1 MNKSVDMHHPEQRRL
16 ASIAAYN
23 RVGLASIARARA
35 RTASIAAYNRARV
48 VLASI
53 ARAWVGLA
61 SITACNSPGHP
72 DIHT

>member
-16 ASIAAYN
+16 
-23 RVGLASIARARA
+23 
-35 RTASIAAYNRARV
+35 ASIAAYNRARV

>member
-23 RVGLASIARARA
+23 RVGLASIARA
-35 RTASIAAYNRARV
+35 
-48 VLASI
+48 
-53 ARAWVGLA
+53 WVGLA